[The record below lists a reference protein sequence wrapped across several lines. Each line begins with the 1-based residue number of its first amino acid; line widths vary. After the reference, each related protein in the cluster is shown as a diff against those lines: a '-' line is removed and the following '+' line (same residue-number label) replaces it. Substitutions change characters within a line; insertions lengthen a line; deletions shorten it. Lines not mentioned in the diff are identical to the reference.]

1 MRYIDVSGVWAM
13 KFGMDQSKIPFIGPG
28 FLRGVLLAAGFV
40 CLSSFSSFVAI
51 GAETYFY
58 SEGVCYKSSGRAAS
72 NHESCGFMLSKADR
86 YEWDMIENQCKKID
100 VYVSKLNPEW
110 ELRKPRKKEKYSL
123 TDCGYSV
130 SKDQEGS
137 SYNSASGSCNKNIV
151 LVSHYG
157 LEDRIQPNRS
167 PANIR
172 GCQQNKE
179 LIGNKRSHVQN
190 ASAQKTSLSASAK
203 LTGQTLA
210 GERSRR
216 K

>member
-1 MRYIDVSGVWAM
+1 MQTMRLGADQDKFPLYELSLSGC
-13 KFGMDQSKIPFIGPG
+13 
-28 FLRGVLLAAGFV
+28 VLLVAGLIY
-40 CLSSFSSFVAI
+40 LSSFEAV
-51 GAETYFY
+51 GGELYFY

-72 NHESCGFMLSKADR
+72 NHEACGFMLSKADR
-86 YEWDMIENQCKKID
+86 YEWDMIEDQCKKID

-123 TDCGYSV
+123 RDCGYSV
-130 SKDQEGS
+130 SNDQEGS
-137 SYNSASGSCNKNIV
+137 SYNSASGSCKKNIL

-190 ASAQKTSLSASAK
+190 SSAQKTSLSASAK
-203 LTGQTLA
+203 LTGQTSA
-210 GERSRR
+210 GVKSRR

>member
-1 MRYIDVSGVWAM
+1 M
-13 KFGMDQSKIPFIGPG
+13 KFGMDQSEIPFIGPG
-28 FLRGVLLAAGFV
+28 FLRGVLLAA
-40 CLSSFSSFVAI
+40 STIYFSYFSPSVAI
-51 GAETYFY
+51 GGEIYFY
-58 SEGVCYKSSGRAAS
+58 SEGVCYKSNGRAAS
-72 NHESCGFMLSKADR
+72 NHEACGFMLSKADR

-123 TDCGYSV
+123 RDCGYSV
-130 SKDQEGS
+130 SKDQEES
-137 SYNSASGSCNKNIV
+137 SYNLASGSCKKNIL

-190 ASAQKTSLSASAK
+190 SSAQKTSLSASAK
-203 LTGQTLA
+203 LTGQTSA
-210 GERSRR
+210 GVKSRR